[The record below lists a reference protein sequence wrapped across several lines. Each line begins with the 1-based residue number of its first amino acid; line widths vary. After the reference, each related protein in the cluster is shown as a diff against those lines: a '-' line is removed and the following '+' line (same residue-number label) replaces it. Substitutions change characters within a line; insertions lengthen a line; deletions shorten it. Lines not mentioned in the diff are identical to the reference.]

1 MTGFS
6 VIVATLVFVG
16 FLLLS
21 SRFFCFVEMKSV
33 AVRITKSLGLNIVD
47 LDYSFEQIVYF
58 VSLPS
63 NIPTLKNAKQEDL
76 VIKLD
81 YRSLFFPR
89 LTGIKIF
96 IKTEEENII
105 ISYLPTKDFRLPVLD
120 QILEQ
125 GKINRDDYLKISTYK
140 LIHQTTLN
148 EIAEE
153 SYKQIRLGRN
163 GKTVSEEA

>member
-96 IKTEEENII
+96 IKTEEEDII

>member
-16 FLLLS
+16 LLLLS

-96 IKTEEENII
+96 IKTEEEDII

>member
-33 AVRITKSLGLNIVD
+33 AVRITKSLGLNIVE

-96 IKTEEENII
+96 IKTEEEDII